1 MTLSF
6 PFSQALSITRRDFFF
21 GTTLTAAAT
30 ALPLSVVYVIG
41 GLIEKATDGW
51 GMNGWMFHL
60 PWLWADGV
68 FGAWLFFFMAP
79 MVFFMVGL
87 FTATVYK
94 RFGQTVLTVALIG
107 LAILLVLA
115 VALITRVNAWA
126 AVGAWFAATSIT
138 GWGGY
143 LFLASLAM
151 AGLSLL
157 MIRRAVP

>member
-1 MTLSF
+1 M
-6 PFSQALSITRRDFFF
+6 
-21 GTTLTAAAT
+21 
-30 ALPLSVVYVIG
+30 
-41 GLIEKATDGW
+41 